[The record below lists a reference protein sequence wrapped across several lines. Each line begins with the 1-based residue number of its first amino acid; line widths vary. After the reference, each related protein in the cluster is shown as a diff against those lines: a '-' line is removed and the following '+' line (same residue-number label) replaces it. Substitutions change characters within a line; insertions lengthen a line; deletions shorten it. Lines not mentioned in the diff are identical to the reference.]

1 MAREHSSIRVGS
13 LDGRESR
20 PVLENQLNAIYAEGY
35 LLFVR
40 DTTLMAQPFDTNRL
54 VTTGEAVP
62 LAEQI
67 QILPVSLRGVFSA
80 SASGVLVYQTGART
94 ANQLTWFDR
103 SGRRAGTLGDP
114 GTIFSLEFSPDRKYV
129 ASSRNDTEAGRDIWI
144 YDVARGLKTRFT
156 FDPAEERQTVW
167 SPDGRSIVFN
177 SNRKGHFDLFQ
188 KQANGVGGEQL
199 LLADSLDKYPSSWS
213 PDGKF
218 LLYDSR
224 FDPKT
229 RTDVWVLPMTPE
241 RSGGER
247 KPFPF
252 AQTPFNE
259 VNAQFSPDGRWIAY
273 QSDESERFEIYV
285 APFRSPGGKRQ
296 ISTAGGAQPR
306 WRRDGKEI
314 YYIAPAGQ
322 LMAAGVNMKGDMLDV
337 GAVSQLFMVGLTGGG
352 YLYDVSADGQRFLAR
367 TEPTAATVQPLTL
380 VQNWTAAL
388 TNK

>member
-1 MAREHSSIRVGS
+1 
-13 LDGRESR
+13 
-20 PVLENQLNAIYAEGY
+20 
-35 LLFVR
+35 
-40 DTTLMAQPFDTNRL
+40 MAQPFDTNRL